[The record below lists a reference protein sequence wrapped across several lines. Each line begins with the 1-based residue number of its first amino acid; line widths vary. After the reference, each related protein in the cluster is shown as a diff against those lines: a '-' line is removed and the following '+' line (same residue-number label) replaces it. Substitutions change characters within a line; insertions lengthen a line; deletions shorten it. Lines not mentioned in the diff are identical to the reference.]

1 MLWPEEDVMSNPIEK
16 YKRPKPFVEFTLER
30 KQEFLDL
37 FRNHPDLG
45 GRKGLCAEAVGV
57 AASTVQHH
65 VKNDPE
71 FAEAYQEAH
80 QAWIDENL
88 FTPALKRARDGVE
101 KPIIGGKFKDEIIC
115 HVREYSDSLTLALL
129 RAHRPEFRDN
139 QAAAGIGVGGGQTG
153 GVMIVPA
160 APLNMEDWQ
169 KHYGDMA
176 KGNTGKA
183 EAKS

>member
-1 MLWPEEDVMSNPIEK
+1 MSNPIEK
-16 YKRPKPFVEFTLER
+16 YTRTKPFVEFTLER
-30 KQEFLDL
+30 KREFLDL

-57 AASTVQHH
+57 STSTVQHH
-65 VKNDPE
+65 AKVDQQ
-71 FAEAYQEAH
+71 FAEAYEEAH

-101 KPIIGGKFKDEIIC
+101 KPIIGGKFKDEIITT
-115 HVREYSDSLTLALL
+115 VREYSDSLTLALL

-139 QAAAGIGVGGGQTG
+139 QAAAGIGVGGQAG

-169 KHYGDMA
+169 KHYGNMA
-176 KGNTGKA
+176 KDNTGKA